1 LASRIKTAVF
11 QPRNSC
17 SGSDST
23 PTRSLSRIPSSG
35 PKSSSITSHA
45 GTPAIIYFD
54 PSTDTALAF
63 GAVVNGQELSFKLI
77 EKGGREW
84 LQDDQTG
91 TLWIPFTGH
100 SYGGELVG
108 NTLER
113 LHAVNAF
120 WFAWND
126 FYPDTEIWGLG

>member
-1 LASRIKTAVF
+1 M
-11 QPRNSC
+11 
-17 SGSDST
+17 
-23 PTRSLSRIPSSG
+23 
-35 PKSSSITSHA
+35 
-45 GTPAIIYFD
+45 
-54 PSTDTALAF
+54 
-63 GAVVNGQELSFKLI
+63 

>member
-1 LASRIKTAVF
+1 M
-11 QPRNSC
+11 
-17 SGSDST
+17 
-23 PTRSLSRIPSSG
+23 
-35 PKSSSITSHA
+35 
-45 GTPAIIYFD
+45 
-54 PSTDTALAF
+54 
-63 GAVVNGQELSFKLI
+63 
-77 EKGGREW
+77 
-84 LQDDQTG
+84 QDNQTG
-91 TLWIPFTGH
+91 TLWIPFTGQ